1 MNNKLQEIKERV
13 DGLVGFENAS
23 DDDLYYM
30 SKGHINWLISQAEK
44 AERLQKENE
53 RLKNF
58 LDWEQEESQGLD
70 EEVTF
75 QLEQLKRAQE
85 EIERLEKRYE
95 FASQVEYE
103 LRQERQQL
111 QLQLQQAR
119 ESILETLDL
128 LKRGGPRTR
137 SQVQV
142 LLEKVLEETK

>member
-1 MNNKLQEIKERV
+1 MSDKERLNGIIIRYKTV
-13 DGLVGFENAS
+13 KPFEFYNDIGIIAM
-23 DDDLYYM
+23 DEKDKD
-30 SKGHINWLISQAEK
+30 WLIEQAEK
-44 AERLQKENE
+44 AEQLQQTLVY
-53 RLKNF
+53 R
-58 LDWEQEESQGLD
+58 DQEIEWYHK
-70 EEVTF
+70 
-75 QLEQLKRAQE
+75 QLQQAQE

-111 QLQLQQAR
+111 QRQIQQAR
-119 ESILETLDL
+119 ENISETLDL